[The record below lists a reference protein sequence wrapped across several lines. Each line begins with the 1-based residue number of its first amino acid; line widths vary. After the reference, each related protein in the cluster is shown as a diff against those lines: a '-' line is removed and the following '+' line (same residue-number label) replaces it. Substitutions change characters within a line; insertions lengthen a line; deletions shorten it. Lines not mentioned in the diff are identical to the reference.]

1 MDLLKMFFKIV
12 VKKKWRIFPK
22 ISSQMALGI
31 KFYLRTQI

>member
-1 MDLLKMFFKIV
+1 MFSKIV
-12 VKKKWRIFPK
+12 VKKKKWGIFPK